1 MWEEYDSSNSLSSS
15 RVEVCRYPTEKRLP
29 HGPSIENF
37 MSVLEGVVKQG
48 IHNFGVPTIVP
59 QNIHPHTLG
68 HYQQKVN
75 LVKVGYS
82 RRKLGFMANRLT

>member
-1 MWEEYDSSNSLSSS
+1 MSL
-15 RVEVCRYPTEKRLP
+15 
-29 HGPSIENF
+29 
-37 MSVLEGVVKQG
+37 LEGVVKQG